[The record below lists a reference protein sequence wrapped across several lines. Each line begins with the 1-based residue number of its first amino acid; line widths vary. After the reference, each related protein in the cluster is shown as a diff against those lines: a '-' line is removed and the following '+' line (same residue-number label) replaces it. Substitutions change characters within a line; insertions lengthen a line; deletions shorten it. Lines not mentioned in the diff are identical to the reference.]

1 MNTLIPFFIIYR
13 IEFMLILMN
22 KKSWFF
28 SNYCNENEDLVC
40 YYGNEKNTFLII
52 AVMRTR
58 IFFVVMVMTTIFFLS
73 LLQLELDF
81 FWHYGKDWGFF
92 VIVMVMR
99 FYCRYGKVNEVK
111 FILLS

>member
-52 AVMRTR
+52 AVMRIR
-58 IFFVVMVMTTIFFLS
+58 IFFLS
-73 LLQLELDF
+73 L
-81 FWHYGKDWGFF
+81 W
-92 VIVMVMR
+92 
-99 FYCRYGKVNEVK
+99 
-111 FILLS
+111 